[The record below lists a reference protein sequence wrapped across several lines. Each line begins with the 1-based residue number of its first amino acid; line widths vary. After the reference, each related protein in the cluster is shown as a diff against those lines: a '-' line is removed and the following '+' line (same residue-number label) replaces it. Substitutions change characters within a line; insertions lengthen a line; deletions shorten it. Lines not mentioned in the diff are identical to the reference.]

1 MLREVIRPQ
10 QNNFTIS
17 IPNSYLNREVEFI
30 MFPLDERE
38 EVQEIKQEDISVLA
52 GSLNKY
58 ANSSKRDLEDK
69 AWELHVMDK
78 YK

>member
-1 MLREVIRPQ
+1 MLRKVIRPQ
-10 QNNFTIS
+10 HNTFTIN

-30 MFPLDERE
+30 MFPLDEQE
-38 EVQEIKQEDISVLA
+38 KVQEGIYQDISLL
-52 GSLNKY
+52 GGCLNKY
-58 ANSSKRDLEDK
+58 ANSSKIELEDK

>member
-10 QNNFTIS
+10 HNNFTIN

-30 MFPLDERE
+30 MFPLDEKE
-38 EVQEIKQEDISVLA
+38 EIQEVKQQDISILA
-52 GSLNKY
+52 GSLSKY
-58 ANSSKRDLEDK
+58 ANSSKIDLEDK

>member
-10 QNNFTIS
+10 HNNFTIN
-17 IPNSYLNREVEFI
+17 IPNNYLNREVEFI
-30 MFPLDERE
+30 MFPLDEQE
-38 EVQEIKQEDISVLA
+38 NVQEVKYQDISLLG

-58 ANSSKRDLEDK
+58 ANTSKIDLEDK